1 MSFPTCKIAHHGI
14 MQRDPV
20 WDRLEF
26 MEWVCRICGRRLYGL
41 NALEPRYADPIE
53 EPKTAGTNS
62 RWDSSSPVVK
72 LRCGCMSNQKHVHG
86 RGKR

>member
-20 WDRLEF
+20 WDRVEF
-26 MEWVCRICGRRLYGL
+26 MEWVCRICGRRLYGI
-41 NALEPRYADPIE
+41 NALEPRHADPIE

-86 RGKR
+86 RVKR